1 MLSSDGRRIV
11 WTLGAP
17 ENGAGAEYKGLYVR
31 DMVDRETVK
40 VSGPNGVFQWMSSDG
55 SKLFFLEGGDLH
67 ECEIVEAAGS
77 ISCAYS
83 DLTEDYAAGE
93 SSGGVQDLVSDVS
106 QDGAYVYFVARGVL
120 AGAPGAVS
128 GGDNLY
134 LLHDGGGV
142 WSTSLIAT
150 LSPEDENSW
159 YQDERFGLA
168 DLSRISSRVSPDGQY
183 LAFMS
188 SRPLTGYDNTD
199 AASGH
204 ADEEVYLYHAPV
216 NPAGETGS
224 LVCASCDPT
233 GARPVGVFDEQERP
247 VLVDRGETWTGRES
261 GADSWLAGSIPGWDR
276 AFGQGSQY
284 QPRYLSDSGRL
295 FFNSPDDLVPH
306 ATNGVE
312 DVYEFEPEGL
322 GSCATGSSSGNSVY
336 EPARAFEVEGRTGES
351 SAGCVG
357 LISSGTSSQESAF
370 FDASDSIL
378 RLIGSIVGVLL
389 IIMIF
394 APLRP
399 ARSARLPR
407 ARVLPRVLL
416 G

>member
-1 MLSSDGRRIV
+1 
-11 WTLGAP
+11 
-17 ENGAGAEYKGLYVR
+17 
-31 DMVDRETVK
+31 MVDVVDR
-40 VSGPNGVFQWMSSDG
+40 
-55 SKLFFLEGGDLH
+55 
-67 ECEIVEAAGS
+67 
-77 ISCAYS
+77 
-83 DLTEDYAAGE
+83 
-93 SSGGVQDLVSDVS
+93 DV
-106 QDGAYVYFVARGVL
+106 
-120 AGAPGAVS
+120 
-128 GGDNLY
+128 
-134 LLHDGGGV
+134 
-142 WSTSLIAT
+142 
-150 LSPEDENSW
+150 SPEDENSW

-357 LISSGTSSQESAF
+357 LISSGTFSQESAF
-370 FDASDSIL
+370 FDASENGDDVFFITE
-378 RLIGSIVGVLL
+378 
-389 IIMIF
+389 
-394 APLRP
+394 
-399 ARSARLPR
+399 ARLVGADYDNAYDVYDAHVCGGEGVPCVAEPVSPPPCDSGDSCKAAPSPQPEIFGPAPSATFTGAGNMPAEPAKPAVKTEKPKKKKR
-407 ARVLPRVLL
+407 AKKAKHAKKHKQA
-416 G
+416 GHHAKHKHG